1 MARGA
6 WQGLTGNLA
15 RREAQNTTG
24 YSPFMAFQ
32 VTELQETLQ
41 RIIPMGAEMDG
52 PIRFVAAGKVAAIR
66 NPDGHMMTL
75 FEPSDL

>member
-1 MARGA
+1 
-6 WQGLTGNLA
+6 
-15 RREAQNTTG
+15 
-24 YSPFMAFQ
+24 MAFQ